1 MSKKPQLMIRLS
13 PEMME
18 GLKRRAGYYERSV
31 TVLVR
36 DCIDAGLPAVLKRYE
51 RERREADDR
60 AAAFAAWDGPA
71 AEGGDDWPGVE
82 DPTPAVPEEDA
93 TGTAAE
99 GDGAGDGR

>member
-1 MSKKPQLMIRLS
+1 MAKKSQLMIRLS

-18 GLKRRAGYYERSV
+18 GLKRRAVYYERSV

-51 RERREADDR
+51 RERREADER

-71 AEGGDDWPGVE
+71 AEGDDNWPGVE
-82 DPTPAVPEEDA
+82 DPAPAVPEEDA
-93 TGTAAE
+93 AGTAAE
-99 GDGAGDGR
+99 GDGAGDEC